1 MSLVIVK
8 VMMIVLMEIIS
19 GVSIFGIFLLEL
31 LVWLLFFGKKMFV
44 NGEILNILILLIV
57 FVGVIIIV
65 FIVVKFV
72 DCCC

>member
-44 NGEILNILILLIV
+44 NEKNNDRILNLCKFLLVIV
-57 FVGVIIIV
+57 
-65 FIVVKFV
+65 
-72 DCCC
+72 

>member
-19 GVSIFGIFLLEL
+19 GVNIFGIFLLEL

-44 NGEILNILILLIV
+44 NEKKNNDRVLNLS
-57 FVGVIIIV
+57 
-65 FIVVKFV
+65 
-72 DCCC
+72 

>member
-31 LVWLLFFGKKMFV
+31 LMWLLFFGKKMFV
-44 NGEILNILILLIV
+44 NEKNNDRILNL
-57 FVGVIIIV
+57 
-65 FIVVKFV
+65 
-72 DCCC
+72 C